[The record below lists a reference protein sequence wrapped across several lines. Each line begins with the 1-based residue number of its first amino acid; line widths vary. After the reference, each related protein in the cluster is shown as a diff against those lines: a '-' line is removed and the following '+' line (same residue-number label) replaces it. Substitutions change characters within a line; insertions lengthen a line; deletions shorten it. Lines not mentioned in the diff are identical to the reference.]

1 MELGTTQAPLIQSA
15 SPLVTLTVSATQV
28 LLVCQVTDTGGLN
41 NKDIDTLHKKQPTP
55 VTGNY
60 SVDH

>member
-28 LLVCQVTDTGGLN
+28 LLVCQVTDTAGLN